1 MNDDRLDLLVSR
13 AIDRVAS
20 DAEWQE
26 LEMAAGVGPEPWER
40 LAQTLRAE
48 GRVASGLLGAVAV
61 ADAVALPAPRVAS
74 RFVRLRHGIAAAAI
88 VMALVA
94 GWSAR
99 GLVAS
104 DPAPRGENATLLDY
118 DDAFARCVAA
128 GVRSG
133 TLVDELPVEVVH
145 QAKTS
150 SGNAFE
156 VYFVRRLVERRV
168 LPELYRIDQDERG
181 RPVVGRIAPDQFRQ
195 SHRF

>member
-26 LEMAAGVGPEPWER
+26 LEVAAGIGPEVWER

-48 GRVASGLLGAVAV
+48 GRVAVGLRGATAV
-61 ADAVALPAPRVAS
+61 ADAVVLPAARAPT
-74 RFVRLRHGIAAAAI
+74 RFFRLRHGIAAAAI

-99 GLVAS
+99 GLAGS
-104 DPAPRGENATLLDY
+104 DPVSRGGNAPALDY
-118 DDAFARCVAA
+118 DEAFARCVAA

-133 TLVDELPVEVVH
+133 TLVDELPAEVVH